1 MLVLIIRFTAC
12 HYHGRIDKGISK
24 FIEKVKK
31 YPAVTLSCYQPA
43 VFNLTVDHQSDIFR
57 AKCQYGRLPI
67 ALAQIL

>member
-24 FIEKVKK
+24 FNEKVKK

-43 VFNLTVDHQSDIFR
+43 VFNLTVDHQNMQN
-57 AKCQYGRLPI
+57 ANMAVCQSLLHRYYS
-67 ALAQIL
+67 